1 MTQIKTTI
9 GEVVTLLTKAIEH
22 HRKKMTHGHI
32 CGEKI
37 RLGMLSSE
45 HIQLPMSAGE
55 YWPIM
60 MHSSPWNELE
70 GIFNAA
76 KTFHVDREM
85 WISVKLAGY
94 LGMTEGEIND

>member
-9 GEVVTLLTKAIEH
+9 GEIIPLLTKAIEH
-22 HRKKMTHGHI
+22 HRKKRTHAHI
-32 CGEKI
+32 RGEKV
-37 RLGMLSSE
+37 RLGMFSSE
-45 HIQLPMSAGE
+45 HIEMPMSAGD

-60 MHSSPWNELE
+60 MQSSPWNELE

-76 KTFHVDREM
+76 KIFPADREM

-94 LGMTEGEIND
+94 LGMTEGEK